1 MVCGPTETGVAMAV
15 IGSLRRRRGQ
25 RLVRLDR
32 FGYAYVFA
40 LMMALARYRWAG

>member
-1 MVCGPTETGVAMAV
+1 MAV
-15 IGSLRRRRGQ
+15 IGSLRRRGQ

-40 LMMALARYRWAG
+40 LMMELVRYRWAGREAGSRYLNER